1 VLRISGYPFVSPPTL
16 SCSRLFWGKLGGS

>member
-1 VLRISGYPFVSPPTL
+1 LRISGYPFVSPPTL